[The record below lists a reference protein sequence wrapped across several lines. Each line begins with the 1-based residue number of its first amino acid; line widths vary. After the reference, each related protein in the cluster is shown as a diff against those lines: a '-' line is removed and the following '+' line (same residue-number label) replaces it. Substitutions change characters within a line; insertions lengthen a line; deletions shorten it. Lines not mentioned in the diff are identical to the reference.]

1 MIPEPPLRIAVA
13 GAAGRMGRELVKL
26 IAGEPERF
34 GLAAAWVPAG
44 SDALGRDAGEVAGC
58 TGSIGVPCS
67 EIANEG
73 ADVDVVI
80 DFTNV
85 AAVPGVA
92 RAAVAAKA
100 ALLSGVTGLDEAART
115 AQAGAADRVPVLHA
129 DNFSLGVAVLK
140 ELAVLARQRLGE
152 RFDVEIDEV
161 HHRGKRDAPSGT
173 ARMLGRALGDTVDAI
188 RAAPRENPGEIGYS
202 VRRGGQVIGEHTVH
216 FLGPH
221 ERLELTHRAGDRSL
235 FAAGAL
241 AASGWL
247 ALQRPGQYRLE
258 DYLRASE

>member
-1 MIPEPPLRIAVA
+1 MIPEPPLRVAVA

-26 IAGEPERF
+26 IAAEPERCS
-34 GLAAAWVPAG
+34 LAAAWVSAG
-44 SDALGRDAGEVAGC
+44 SGALGRDAGEVAGC
-58 TGSIGVPCS
+58 PEPIGVVCS
-67 EIANEG
+67 EIGTVEA
-73 ADVDVVI
+73 DVVI
-80 DFTNV
+80 DFTTV
-85 AAVPGVA
+85 ATVPEVA

-100 ALLSGVTGLDEAART
+100 ALLSGVTGLDAAARE
-115 AQAGAADRVPVLHA
+115 AQTGAARRIPTLHA
-129 DNFSLGVAVLK
+129 ENFSLGVAVLK
-140 ELAVLARQRLGE
+140 ELAVIARQRLGE
-152 RFDVEIDEV
+152 CFDVEIDEV

-173 ARMLGRALGDTVDAI
+173 ARMLGRALGDTAGAI
-188 RAAPRENPGEIGYS
+188 RAAPREKAGEIGYS

-247 ALQRPGQYRLE
+247 VLQRPGQYRLE
-258 DYLRASE
+258 DYLRAAQ